1 MTKGDRST
9 CIHSRPCDQ
18 CLERYYDI
26 EMMKR
31 ERDGMILKKMFL
43 LEHLN
48 EARTEA
54 DESRNENLKPYI
66 SFQVICLVKY
76 NAVELS

>member
-1 MTKGDRST
+1 MYPLQILWSVSGEILWYRD
-9 CIHSRPCDQ
+9 D
-18 CLERYYDI
+18 E
-26 EMMKR
+26 ER
-31 ERDGMILKKMFL
+31 ERWHDIKKMFL

>member
-1 MTKGDRST
+1 MYPLQTLNTGSGEILWYRD
-9 CIHSRPCDQ
+9 D
-18 CLERYYDI
+18 E
-26 EMMKR
+26 ER
-31 ERDGMILKKMFL
+31 ERWHDIKKMFL

-76 NAVELS
+76 YAVELS

>member
-1 MTKGDRST
+1 MYPLQTLWSVSGEILWYRD
-9 CIHSRPCDQ
+9 D
-18 CLERYYDI
+18 E
-26 EMMKR
+26 ER
-31 ERDGMILKKMFL
+31 ERWHDIKKMFL

-66 SFQVICLVKY
+66 SIQVICLVKY
-76 NAVELS
+76 YAVELS